1 MKKIL
6 IVDDEEELREI
17 LKKKLEQ
24 NQYEVA
30 AASTGE
36 EAIRICRAQKVDL
49 VLLDIAMPQMDGYQT
64 CEKLKQDKTTRDIPV
79 LFLTAKELDPQS
91 LTQRYSQLDACGYLP
106 KPSTFSELLKKIEE
120 VIGK

>member
-24 NQYEVA
+24 NQYEA
-30 AASTGE
+30 ATASTGE
-36 EAIRICRAQKVDL
+36 EGIRICQAQKVDL
-49 VLLDIAMPQMDGYQT
+49 VLLDVAMPQMDGYQI

-79 LFLTAKELDPQS
+79 LFLTAKELDPQG
-91 LTQRYSQLDACGYLP
+91 LEQRYSQLGACGCLP
-106 KPSTFSELLKKIEE
+106 KPSTFSELLAKIEE
-120 VIGK
+120 IIGK